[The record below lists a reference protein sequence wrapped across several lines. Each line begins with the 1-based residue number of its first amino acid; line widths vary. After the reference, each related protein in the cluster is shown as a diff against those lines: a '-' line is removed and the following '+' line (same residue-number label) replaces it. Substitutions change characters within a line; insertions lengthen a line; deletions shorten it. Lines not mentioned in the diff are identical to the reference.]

1 MTPFELLKTACH
13 AACRQTPA
21 CAPSYRAMLKTENIS
36 QMMAVW
42 REYWED
48 ISGGKYADIIN
59 DRLPALYSTLH
70 KEMNA
75 AGIYVN
81 ECPKMA
87 PEFVRVLVTDFDCI
101 VDIHDYAR
109 CYVLGKAN
117 VRAWDHSQVYSDR
130 CDKAIIE
137 LYDHSYG
144 HVGKGHV
151 QAGNHSQLWTAADA
165 VLNGSVTCEAYG
177 GTVKAHAYRKIDAY
191 GDTQVYAASE
201 RNIWLFGNATIHRL
215 TTQVQTLSI
224 NI

>member
-59 DRLPALYSTLH
+59 DRLPAAYPTLR

-81 ECPKMA
+81 ECPKVA
-87 PEFVRVLVTDFDCI
+87 PEFVRVLVTDCDRI
-101 VDIHDYAR
+101 VDIYDYAK
-109 CYVLGKAN
+109 CYILGNAI
-117 VRAWDHSQVYSDR
+117 VYAWDHSQVYSER
-130 CDKAIIE
+130 SDKAIIA
-137 LYDHSYG
+137 LNDHAYG
-144 HVGKGHV
+144 YVSKGWV
-151 QAGNHSQLWTAADA
+151 IAVNAAQLWTAADA
-165 VLNGSVTCEAYG
+165 VLNGSVICEAHG
-177 GTVKAHAYRKIDAY
+177 GTVKAYAYRKLEAS
-191 GDTQVYAASE
+191 GDTKVYAASE
-201 RNIWLFGNATIHRL
+201 RNITLDGNATIHPL
-215 TTQVQTLSI
+215 TKED
-224 NI
+224 

>member
-48 ISGGKYADIIN
+48 IAGGKYADIIN
-59 DRLPALYSTLH
+59 DRLPAAYPTLR

-87 PEFVRVLVTDFDCI
+87 PEFVRVLVTDTDS
-101 VDIHDYAR
+101 VVQVYDYAK
-109 CYVLGKAN
+109 CYVLGAAN
-117 VRAWDHSQVYSDR
+117 VWAWGHSQVYSEKSD
-130 CDKAIIE
+130 DAYII
-137 LYDHSYG
+137 LKQHTYG
-144 HVGKGHV
+144 HISKGHV
-151 QAGNHSQLWTAADA
+151 MAYDSSRLWSSVRVWVHD
-165 VLNGSVTCEAYG
+165 NVTCEAHG
-177 GTVKAHAYRKIDAY
+177 GEVHASGYRKIEAS
-191 GDTQVYAASE
+191 GDTKVYSPSI
-201 RNIWLFGNATIHRL
+201 RNITLYGNARI
-215 TTQVQTLSI
+215 I
-224 NI
+224 E

>member
-21 CAPSYRAMLKTENIS
+21 CAPSYRAMLKTENTS

-59 DRLPALYSTLH
+59 ARLPAAYPTLR

-87 PEFVRVLVTDFDCI
+87 PEFVRVLVTDFDFI
-101 VDIHDYAR
+101 VDIYDYAK
-109 CYVLGKAN
+109 CYVLGKAA

-130 CDKAIIE
+130 CDEATIE
-137 LYDHSYG
+137 LYDHAYG
-144 HVGKGHV
+144 HVGKGRV
-151 QAGNHSQLWTAADA
+151 QAGNFSQLWTAADA
-165 VLNGSVTCEAYG
+165 VLYGSVTCEAYG
-177 GTVKAHAYRKIDAY
+177 GTVKAHAYRKLEAY
-191 GDTQVYAASE
+191 GDTKVYATSE
-201 RNIWLFGNATIHRL
+201 RNITLYGNAKF
-215 TTQVQTLSI
+215 VV
-224 NI
+224 

>member
-42 REYWED
+42 RANWED
-48 ISGGKYADIIN
+48 IVESKYADIIN
-59 DRLPALYSTLH
+59 DRLPAAYPTLR

-87 PEFVRVLVTDFDCI
+87 PEFVRVLVTDYDYL

-109 CYVLGKAN
+109 CYVLGEAN
-117 VRAWDHSQVYSDR
+117 VCALDHSQVYSDR
-130 CDKAIIE
+130 CDKAGIE
-137 LYDHSYG
+137 LSGHAYG
-144 HVGKGHV
+144 HVSKGFVIANTASH
-151 QAGNHSQLWTAADA
+151 LWTATDA
-165 VLNGSVTCEAYG
+165 VLIGSVTCEAHG
-177 GTVKAHAYRKIDAY
+177 GTIKALSYRKIVAY
-191 GDTQVYAASE
+191 GDTKVYASSE
-201 RNIWLFGNATIHRL
+201 RNITLYGNAKII
-215 TTQVQTLSI
+215 V
-224 NI
+224 

>member
-1 MTPFELLKTACH
+1 MTPFDMLKTACH

-48 ISGGKYADIIN
+48 ISGGKYVDIIN
-59 DRLPALYSTLH
+59 DRLPSVYPTLR

-87 PEFVRVLVTDFDCI
+87 PEFVRVLVTDYDYI
-101 VDIHDYAR
+101 VDIYDYAK
-109 CYVLGKAN
+109 CYVLGKAA

-130 CDKAIIE
+130 CDEATIE
-137 LYDHSYG
+137 LYDHAYG
-144 HVGKGHV
+144 HVGKGRV
-151 QAGNHSQLWTAADA
+151 QAGNFSRLWTAADA
-165 VLNGSVTCEAYG
+165 VLNGSVTCEAHG
-177 GTVKAHAYRKIDAY
+177 GTVKALAYRKLEAS
-191 GDTQVYAASE
+191 GDTKVYATSE
-201 RNIWLFGNATIHRL
+201 RNITLYGNAKF
-215 TTQVQTLSI
+215 VV
-224 NI
+224 